1 MKTIVQINFRYH
13 VPTPIYLEMSHQ
25 VARATSEA
33 DGLLWK
39 IWLLTEAEQ
48 KAGGI
53 YLFEDA
59 AKAEAYVRGPLMQPL
74 FASPHLSEI
83 VVTFSQTSEELSMV
97 TRAPLQM
104 MVPIQPR
111 IAGMAAN
118 MPYFMWT

>member
-1 MKTIVQINFRYH
+1 MKIIAQINFRYH
-13 VPTPIYLEMSHQ
+13 VPTVIYLEMCHQ
-25 VARATSEA
+25 VAAAMSEV

-39 IWLLTEAEQ
+39 IWLLNEAEQ
-48 KAGGI
+48 KGGGI
-53 YLFEDA
+53 YLFEDR
-59 AKAEAYVRGPLMQPL
+59 AKAEAYVEGPLVQPL
-74 FASPHLSEI
+74 FANPDISDMT
-83 VVTFSQTSEELSMV
+83 VTFSETSEELSMV